1 MARSALS
8 VRILHLKSFD
18 LLKTTHDSI
27 HEFNQDDIFACFL
40 PYHDSPLFAK
50 MVTILIIKCV
60 PRSFPTSY
68 LILFHRRPTSMWAF
82 LHPYKTSPAPLPRS
96 NIATEMIKKTDLAR
110 FVVSLLPSALR
121 ASSITVHRSLVAFST
136 GVVAEYITRHPKIDE
151 GIIAFVLPACV
162 AMVESAGFPSA
173 KDAALAG
180 AILLAS
186 LSHRCQ
192 LTPAAI
198 ESILTS
204 VTQACGVMGEIR
216 AMQTVI
222 SVLGPQEQLASL
234 PSGVTREIIHM
245 A

>member
-1 MARSALS
+1 
-8 VRILHLKSFD
+8 
-18 LLKTTHDSI
+18 
-27 HEFNQDDIFACFL
+27 
-40 PYHDSPLFAK
+40 
-50 MVTILIIKCV
+50 
-60 PRSFPTSY
+60 
-68 LILFHRRPTSMWAF
+68 MWAF
-82 LHPYKTSPAPLPRS
+82 LHQYKVSPSPFPRT
-96 NIATEMIKKTDLAR
+96 NIATEMIKKPYLAR

-121 ASSITVHRSLVAFST
+121 TSSIMVHRSLVAFST

-192 LTPAAI
+192 LTSAAV
-198 ESILTS
+198 ESILAS
-204 VTQACGVMGEIR
+204 VTQARDVIGETR
-216 AMQTVI
+216 TMQTVV
-222 SVLGPQEQLASL
+222 SVLGPQEQLESL
-234 PSGVTREIIHM
+234 PSGVTRDIIHM